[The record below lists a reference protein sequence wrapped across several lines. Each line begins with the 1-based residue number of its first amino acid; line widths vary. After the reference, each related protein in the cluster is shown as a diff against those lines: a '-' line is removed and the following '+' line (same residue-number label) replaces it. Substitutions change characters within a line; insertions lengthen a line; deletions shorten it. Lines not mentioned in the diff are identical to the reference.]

1 MESGSESELSAL
13 PGGTDGGKFE
23 SWLKPMEDGRSF
35 VIARTSAPVLRILTR
50 ILTNTM
56 RPSNPSHI
64 RNLEGVKYNR
74 FPDQPKQIKAEN
86 VQPSFAHANPIE
98 IYFIRMHENA

>member
-56 RPSNPSHI
+56 RPSNPSHDI
-64 RNLEGVKYNR
+64 HLKIDI
-74 FPDQPKQIKAEN
+74 F
-86 VQPSFAHANPIE
+86 
-98 IYFIRMHENA
+98 IYGRSNATV